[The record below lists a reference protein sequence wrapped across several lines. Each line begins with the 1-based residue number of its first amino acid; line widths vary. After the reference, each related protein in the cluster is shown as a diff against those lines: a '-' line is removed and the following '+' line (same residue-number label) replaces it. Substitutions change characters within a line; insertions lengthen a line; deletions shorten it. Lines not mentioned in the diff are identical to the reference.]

1 MELDDVKKQYE
12 LILDSI
18 NEGVFVID
26 KNKRIVFWNE
36 EIQRLTRWNRGD
48 AISKI
53 YSERV
58 KFLKRGRGK
67 EGSQAEY
74 LFNQVLRS
82 KEELK
87 APESLFLI
95 SRERRKIPVSF
106 TATPVYNSKKKYIG
120 MIVTLRDVTAE
131 CAVDEM
137 RTEFVSL
144 VSHQLKTPL
153 TAISWFT
160 EMLKGEE
167 VGKLNERQI
176 DYLNQIYKNNRRMVA
191 LVNDLLNI
199 TRLEAGRMTVDP
211 RPTDIKELIEESI
224 DEIGFFAKERN
235 CKLKFATLEEKIDK
249 IDIDASLVKQ
259 AVLNLLSNAIKYSK
273 DKGGKVAVFVK
284 KKKHDI
290 LIKVKDNGLGIPD
303 ENKNQIF
310 QKFFRGENVITKETE
325 GTGLGLYI
333 VKLIIE
339 VSGGKIWFESKE
351 DIGTSFF
358 FTLPLSG
365 SKAHR
370 GERSIAKFSDFY

>member
-1 MELDDVKKQYE
+1 
-12 LILDSI
+12 
-18 NEGVFVID
+18 
-26 KNKRIVFWNE
+26 
-36 EIQRLTRWNRGD
+36 
-48 AISKI
+48 
-53 YSERV
+53 
-58 KFLKRGRGK
+58 
-67 EGSQAEY
+67 
-74 LFNQVLRS
+74 
-82 KEELK
+82 
-87 APESLFLI
+87 
-95 SRERRKIPVSF
+95 
-106 TATPVYNSKKKYIG
+106 
-120 MIVTLRDVTAE
+120 
-131 CAVDEM
+131 
-137 RTEFVSL
+137 
-144 VSHQLKTPL
+144 
-153 TAISWFT
+153 
-160 EMLKGEE
+160 
-167 VGKLNERQI
+167 
-176 DYLNQIYKNNRRMVA
+176 MVA